1 MTHGLRNS
9 PRLLERLVFIKKF
22 IGLISKMI
30 LVYLLFFL
38 FLSIRHVAQLPKTE
52 TDFCKAPCTCEEQSH
67 SCTPDM
73 SSLRFSTEDI
83 PTGRD
88 RTLRTVA
95 PAGTVHASSTGTRTD
110 VSSREAM
117 HIYRL
122 FYM

>member
-1 MTHGLRNS
+1 MVYVTA
-9 PRLLERLVFIKKF
+9 LLERLSFIKKLS
-22 IGLISKMI
+22 GLISKDDI
-30 LVYLLFFL
+30 GVFFCVY
-38 FLSIRHVAQLPKTE
+38 VCE
-52 TDFCKAPCTCEEQSH
+52 TRGSATLDRDCGLQGPCTCEAQCH

-73 SSLRFSTEDI
+73 SSLHFSTEDI